1 MDGATPGRRVMTRYV
16 VRFLKDILGD
26 NGRHAEICQSLLE
39 IEAANSRD
47 ATELAKKRFC
57 EKERLQE
64 WSLHADRVQV
74 AETDF
79 PS

>member
-1 MDGATPGRRVMTRYV
+1 MARYV

-26 NGRHAEICQSLLE
+26 NGRHVEVCQSLLE
-39 IEAANSRD
+39 IEAANSLD

-57 EKERLQE
+57 EKERLKE

-74 AETDF
+74 AETEH
-79 PS
+79 PL

>member
-1 MDGATPGRRVMTRYV
+1 MARYV

-39 IEAANSRD
+39 IEAASSGD
-47 ATELAKKRFC
+47 ATELAKKKFC

-64 WSLHADRVQV
+64 WSLHADRVHV
-74 AETDF
+74 AESKL

>member
-1 MDGATPGRRVMTRYV
+1 MPRYV
-16 VRFLKDILGD
+16 VRFMKDILGD

-39 IEAANSRD
+39 VEASNSSD
-47 ATELAKKRFC
+47 ATTIAKQRFC
-57 EKERLQE
+57 EMERLKE

-74 AETDF
+74 AETKL

>member
-1 MDGATPGRRVMTRYV
+1 MARYV

-39 IEAANSRD
+39 IEASNSAA
-47 ATELAKKRFC
+47 ATELAKKKFC

-64 WSLHADRVQV
+64 WSLHADRVDV
-74 AETDF
+74 SESER